1 MLNFLDDLEL
11 YATKNSSRISLKIQG
26 SVLLQNSKS
35 SKFHKSRVSSISLT
49 SGRVQLLR
57 LRLSVISQSFATVC
71 GEKAMLQLQQT
82 RHLYN
87 VINTISAFIVHTPPA
102 HWFYSKDKSITSR
115 RNQVSQQLNSA
126 ANKENLSVNK
136 DRCYHCQITSAEKTT
151 R

>member
-57 LRLSVISQSFATVC
+57 LRLSVIS
-71 GEKAMLQLQQT
+71 
-82 RHLYN
+82 
-87 VINTISAFIVHTPPA
+87 
-102 HWFYSKDKSITSR
+102 
-115 RNQVSQQLNSA
+115 
-126 ANKENLSVNK
+126 
-136 DRCYHCQITSAEKTT
+136 
-151 R
+151 